1 MAILAITK
9 AYGSGG
15 SEIGRSIERL
25 LGYEYISL
33 RKIMEEIKKTG
44 GVWERFSSDYY
55 KTEPNIWERHDW
67 SFIGFMALVQSS
79 IMNYA
84 EQDKKVIMA
93 RGASAML
100 KGIPHA
106 LRVRVTAPVEHRV
119 TEVMKKEGIPLET
132 ARLVIKEADRSING
146 AMSRLYGED
155 WKDLSNFD
163 FRFDTAEMSIDAVV
177 ETIKEALIEKDKSNT
192 EEARRL
198 LHLHAVA
205 AKVKAGIITN
215 PALLIPTLEVHVE
228 GNAIVL
234 RGVVHSPKEQIEI
247 EKEAAKLAPYI
258 RVNFDFRY
266 RGSW

>member
-9 AYGSGG
+9 SYGSGG

-25 LGYEYISL
+25 MGYEYISL
-33 RKIMEEIKKTG
+33 RKIMEETKKIG
-44 GVWERFSSDYY
+44 GVWERFSSEYY

-84 EQDKKVIMA
+84 EQNNKVIMA
-93 RGASAML
+93 RGASALL

-106 LRVRVTAPVEHRV
+106 LRVRITAPIERRV
-119 TEVMKKEGIPLET
+119 TEVMKKEAIALET

-146 AMSRLYGED
+146 AMSRLYGER
-155 WKDLSNFD
+155 WKDSSNFD
-163 FRFDTAEMSIDAVV
+163 LMFDSQETSIDTIV
-177 ETIKEALIEKDKSNT
+177 EVIKAALLEKEKLNT
-192 EEARRL
+192 DDARRL

-205 AKVKAGIITN
+205 AKIKAGIVTN
-215 PALLIPTLEVHVE
+215 PSFLVPTLEVHVE

-234 RGVVHSPKEQIEI
+234 RGVIHSPKEQNEI
-247 EKEAAKLAPYI
+247 EKEAVKLAPYI